1 MRFTLDGSSTPTLV
15 HIPQTVPPTYNVR
28 LWKSPTLPFARHDL
42 QILHDTTPG
51 SGSYVVLDA
60 FMIGGYSMGY
70 STTTTSPKTD
80 STSGISNTTLKILS
94 IVFGVAFGVTLVL
107 CAILF
112 FRMRR
117 TTRRQPSSIDSHVE
131 RTLAYETPHQGE
143 P

>member
-1 MRFTLDGSSTPTLV
+1 M
-15 HIPQTVPPTYNVR
+15 
-28 LWKSPTLPFARHDL
+28 
-42 QILHDTTPG
+42 
-51 SGSYVVLDA
+51 
-60 FMIGGYSMGY
+60 
-70 STTTTSPKTD
+70 
-80 STSGISNTTLKILS
+80 LKILS